1 MASLTFRG
9 GSLLFLALA
18 SGTGNLRKLPVRKR
32 TYLPQFLGG
41 NLKHKTRV
49 AKGGNNR
56 FRTERGLPVHEDL
69 HEPGATFI
77 EIKYWTI
84 LCKNV

>member
-1 MASLTFRG
+1 MFHRNAYTQYTSLYRG

-49 AKGGNNR
+49 AKGKNNR
-56 FRTERGLPVHEDL
+56 FRTS
-69 HEPGATFI
+69 PGVKCRKMLAI
-77 EIKYWTI
+77 TI
-84 LCKNV
+84 PPK